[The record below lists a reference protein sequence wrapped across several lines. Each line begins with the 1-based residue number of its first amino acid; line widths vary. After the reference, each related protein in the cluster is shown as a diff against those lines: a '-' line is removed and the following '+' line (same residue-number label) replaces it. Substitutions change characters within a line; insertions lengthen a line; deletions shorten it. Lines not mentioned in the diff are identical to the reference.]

1 VGHELI
7 EFWREHDS
15 TGLRAA
21 PKLNTPLLRCAVV
34 PETHVTFSVA
44 SVATQQIGKTGS
56 RQVPRFV
63 FSLKRIFGSG
73 AVMMPTPAGAVLAQV
88 SIMRSRAIWRL
99 RRTSGFAAA
108 RRSRRFRACRCLRRC
123 ADER

>member
-15 TGLRAA
+15 TGLRAS

-34 PETHVTFSVA
+34 PETHVRFSVA
-44 SVATQQIGKTGS
+44 SVATQQVGKTGS

-63 FSLKRIFGSG
+63 FSLARIFDSG
-73 AVMMPTPAGAVLAQV
+73 AVMMPTSAGAVLPHV
-88 SIMRSRAIWRL
+88 SIMRRRAIRRL
-99 RRTSGFAAA
+99 LRTSGFAADL
-108 RRSRRFRACRCLRRC
+108 RGRRFGSDRSLC
-123 ADER
+123 